1 MKKKTMTRIMN
12 TVAAFLLVLLA
23 IPPYFAQTPVVSTVS
38 ADNAAKP
45 LDDTYIIDDLGL
57 DVVSKFT
64 ASDGADPQL
73 YSFSEFGY
81 SINQVLREEAYGLYL
96 YIYNPARTKYSERI
110 GASVV
115 NMATAYGT
123 DGKPSS
129 YENLPLK
136 NCGYTTGKYDKLC
149 YKFRIMGIDEV
160 EKNATSGNTKDGTRR
175 YDLAGIQ
182 LLEDGAK
189 NAKDY
194 SISTTYYCSGYA
206 KGCGTGAE
214 NASTLTMTWEH
225 FDTINLN
232 VKHANYRTA
241 DYKDDVCDELNT
253 VYFSVEERYFTE
265 YGGLQKIKAE
275 WYEYNTNPVFVTS
288 DSGAYNAFY
297 DYIGRDIGEHKSI
310 EELSYRVFWEEY
322 LKWIG
327 DSNASQVWGFNKSY
341 NGGVESLEE
350 TSSLWELGEDWKYVS
365 RMDWLFLREN
375 AASREDYCVTREEVE
390 EYMTQY
396 SDNFSDHS
404 IRGKYAANLF
414 AESIDEDR
422 LSLLSDAGTTRGH
435 IVQEIDAGETRD
447 LMFKA
452 DQTWWDKFW
461 NGVQY
466 KKEGYSPIVVLTEED
481 ISGLNADTFATK
493 YLIGDTDKETVYSDV
508 KSMINEGKRAV
519 LFRFAKTEYYA
530 SSARFDMAGDRS
542 GLFDEEID
550 MSDKDGYVAQETVF
564 IDFDIISLTFRKDG
578 VDTVIAAVADPL
590 DIINGFDPPDDD
602 LNYQGFDWLALLKK
616 IIAAIVVIAVLYF
629 VFKLIFKGR
638 NKK

>member
-275 WYEYNTNPVFVTS
+275 WYEYKTNPVFVTK
-288 DSGAYNAFY
+288 DETAYTALK
-297 DYIGRDIGEHKSI
+297 DYIGVNIGQVEDD
-310 EELSYRVFWEEY
+310 LDYGVFWNIRQEGTEKVSY
-322 LKWIG
+322 GHYNVAGKFTLGDYVDVYKG
-327 DSNASQVWGFNKSY
+327 DSLFQ
-341 NGGVESLEE
+341 
-350 TSSLWELGEDWKYVS
+350 
-365 RMDWLFLREN
+365 MDWIFYREN
-375 AASREDYCVTREEVE
+375 ASSRDDYRVSREEVE
-390 EYMTQY
+390 GYMTQY
-396 SDNFSDHS
+396 SDDFSDHS

-414 AESIDEDR
+414 SETIDEDR
-422 LSLLSDAGTTRGH
+422 LSLLSDAGTTCGH
-435 IVQEIDAGETRD
+435 IVREIDAGDTRD

-452 DQTWWDKFW
+452 DQSWWSEFW
-461 NGVQY
+461 HGVKY
-466 KKEGYSPIVVLTEED
+466 EEKGYSPIVVLTAED
-481 ISGLNADTFATK
+481 ISGLNADTFATE

-508 KSMINEGKRAV
+508 KSMIDEGKRAV

-530 SSARFDMAGDRS
+530 SDAHFESWKNPFGS
-542 GLFDEEID
+542 NL
-550 MSDKDGYVAQETVF
+550 DGYVAQETVF

-578 VDTVIAAVADPL
+578 VDTVIAAVADPI
-590 DIINGFDPPDDD
+590 DIINGFDPSEGISGED
-602 LNYQGFDWLALLKK
+602 NGGIDWLALLKK

-629 VFKLIFKGR
+629 VFKLIFKGK